1 MATYARLRST
11 RLLVATLLLA
21 SLVTITV
28 DSRGGRAGPL
38 AAIGRA
44 GASVVGPLQEGV
56 SAVFRP
62 VGSFFSNVF
71 RAGELAQEN
80 TALQERI
87 ELQQRQLQEVLT
99 LRREN
104 EEYERILGIAEA
116 HSIQGVGA
124 TVIGESPSNFEWA
137 IIIDRGSVDGV
148 VVDMPVM
155 SGRGLV
161 GRVVDVYPTTAKVM
175 LIIDPDSAVAARLS
189 ASGER
194 GVLKGQREELL
205 RLQLIDPATEVLPG
219 ELVETSGYQLASG
232 QSGIYPPGIP
242 IGVVDQ
248 VEPDEAELTVRV
260 VVRPNVDFSR
270 LGTVLLVTGIS
281 SLTAEPT
288 PPPPEG

>member
-71 RAGELAQEN
+71 RSGALAEQN
-80 TALQERI
+80 RALQEQI

-116 HSIQGVGA
+116 HDIQGVGA

-137 IIIDRGSVDGV
+137 ITIDKGSVDGV

-155 SGRGLV
+155 AGRGLV
-161 GRVVDVYPTTAKVM
+161 GRVVDVYPTTSKVM

-205 RLQLIDPATEVLPG
+205 RLQLIDPATEVQPD
-219 ELVETSGYQLASG
+219 EPVETSGYQLASG
-232 QSGIYPPGIP
+232 QEGLYPPGIP
-242 IGVVDQ
+242 IGVVDR
-248 VEPDEAELTVRV
+248 VEPDEAELSVRV
-260 VVRPNVDFSR
+260 LIRPNVDFSR

-281 SLTAEPT
+281 SLTPEAT